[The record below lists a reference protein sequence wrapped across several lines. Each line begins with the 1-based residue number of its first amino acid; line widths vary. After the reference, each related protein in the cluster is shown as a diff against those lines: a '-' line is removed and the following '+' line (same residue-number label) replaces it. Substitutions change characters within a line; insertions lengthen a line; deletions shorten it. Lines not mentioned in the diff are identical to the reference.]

1 MNYKKKILIIIF
13 TLILTIQ
20 SILFLN
26 NKQKSTFRYFI
37 WNTQDISVG
46 KLISISFFSG
56 FIISALLNK
65 FLIRNLKNNKYKAE
79 DNNTDADYNSTFKDK
94 NNESFDIPP
103 QRDVRDPQP
112 TISVNYR
119 VIRNNEGK
127 DIEQSNEDFY
137 NERYQDDWEKNNTD
151 W

>member
-13 TLILTIQ
+13 ALILTIQ

-65 FLIRNLKNNKYKAE
+65 FLIRNLKNNKYKDE
-79 DNNTDADYNSTFKDK
+79 DKNTDADYNSTFKDE